1 MTVLGFPRA
10 QVSFGPEQLDA
21 MTQAF
26 ETVCRKLRL
35 TRRKDR
41 ATEFVAL
48 KIVDLAMTGET
59 NQENL
64 TALALAAFDANQRNS

>member
-1 MTVLGFPRA
+1 
-10 QVSFGPEQLDA
+10 

-26 ETVCRKLRL
+26 ETVRRKLRL
-35 TRRKDR
+35 YRTNDR

-48 KIVDLAMTGET
+48 KIVDPATTAET

-64 TALALAAFDANQRNS
+64 TALALAEFRADRRTT